1 MIKKGTHWWSFFDLH
16 TKKKSFYLIVLV
28 LKASKNL
35 SSIMIVYGIEK
46 FDQKDNKTALIT
58 LKFSTLEYEK
68 IRKKNRSTDTAIDLL
83 HLINKFEKSHKLKNE
98 ATLHFVDDQLQMV
111 EKDTCGMYQLYFYVN
126 LFNPL
131 EDSSFVN
138 EKSLSKQTIEKLLN
152 EILTTDRHEN
162 ERKIEKFADENDIHR
177 GYKGVFKTC
186 LRITISFYKKLL
198 ASDRFFFIPIKKCRN
213 QMMR

>member
-1 MIKKGTHWWSFFDLH
+1 M
-16 TKKKSFYLIVLV
+16 V

-35 SSIMIVYGIEK
+35 SLIMIVYGIEK

-98 ATLHFVDDQLQMV
+98 VTLHFVDDQLQMI

-177 GYKGVFKTC
+177 GYKGVFKTG